1 MIERHVH
8 KKGLSVIISVLI
20 PNSQMESLLR
30 EQQTEMA
37 NIKRHT
43 IRSKAICDTTNQ
55 SVSESKDEEEM
66 RGHKAWKQHTWKH
79 PTHQVWFDW
88 LRLFVLC
95 TSNRMFC
102 FQWMAFG
109 CSVHISSFKWDF
121 TRVFFLFQFWN
132 LVKLLWFLLPFPQFV
147 SKAFYQFLSLLC
159 SLSFSSSLLSLHRL
173 FFYVSHVLYV
183 YFSFL

>member
-66 RGHKAWKQHTWKH
+66 RGHKA
-79 PTHQVWFDW
+79 
-88 LRLFVLC
+88 
-95 TSNRMFC
+95 
-102 FQWMAFG
+102 
-109 CSVHISSFKWDF
+109 
-121 TRVFFLFQFWN
+121 
-132 LVKLLWFLLPFPQFV
+132 
-147 SKAFYQFLSLLC
+147 
-159 SLSFSSSLLSLHRL
+159 
-173 FFYVSHVLYV
+173 
-183 YFSFL
+183 